1 MDKPDARICG
11 FEAVGLSRRL
21 SGSRVLRRRHEKSR
35 FFWNWEVPLY
45 SGWNLNLFCPTQSF
59 KYQGTSTFY
68 YSAAELTGL
77 ACTLNGCK
85 KLAYI
90 AGLFVSGCFSP
101 TTTSPPAMQF
111 STKPFFKKQN
121 EILNL
126 ADTPTQNQ
134 RKVGKRVLPID
145 VTLIPVEFTRMPPS
159 GFRGRKSLKR
169 LFKSFHRTRAAT
181 TKHAAER
188 SHASRWRATPF
199 TRHKAP
205 ATSKDTPRR
214 QSRLFQGGSE
224 FTRLEVR
231 KLRQAVEESV
241 DGPRRTRFMIHWD
254 GLLLL
259 ESSDAGT
266 NASVDSATIDTSG
279 LQDGAVDAG
288 AVDAGAV
295 STVQDGA
302 MNAEP
307 VSTNHSGASSAGASH
322 STGVG
327 STVRFADQVSLPA
340 AEKRSSVDAG
350 KTSSTVPVCAAV
362 SAQSNS
368 PDRSGPQDPQ
378 CSPPQTQQTQRTQQK
393 QHQPRPLGLKLIRV
407 VAPTADKFPKKAA
420 ADFGSAG
427 PAGPSSP
434 GSAFALAPVRW
445 ACRLGARAARFTSA
459 VREDWAFRR
468 QERRTTREV
477 KKQEKNLHRLE
488 AERLFDSLVS
498 RARAAAFECVHA
510 DLDQKAAAAC
520 QLQQA
525 RQAVYALHAQRRV
538 AHAKAKAEAKE
549 TKKTEK
555 APKAT
560 APLSPRPSNSPSI
573 SPRALRST
581 AASSVS
587 CRHCLLCLQCRSS
600 LHCHVCGR
608 KRPLAA

>member
-1 MDKPDARICG
+1 MKI
-11 FEAVGLSRRL
+11 
-21 SGSRVLRRRHEKSR
+21 
-35 FFWNWEVPLY
+35 
-45 SGWNLNLFCPTQSF
+45 
-59 KYQGTSTFY
+59 
-68 YSAAELTGL
+68 SA
-77 ACTLNGCK
+77 
-85 KLAYI
+85 
-90 AGLFVSGCFSP
+90 
-101 TTTSPPAMQF
+101 
-111 STKPFFKKQN
+111 KPFFKKQN

-126 ADTPTQNQ
+126 ADAPTRNE
-134 RKVGKRVLPID
+134 RRIGKRVLPID
-145 VTLIPVEFTRMPPS
+145 VTLFPVEFTKKPPS
-159 GFRGRKSLKR
+159 GFRGRKSFKH
-169 LFKSFHRTRAAT
+169 LFKSFRRRRAT
-181 TKHAAER
+181 TSKHAAQR

-199 TRHKAP
+199 TSHKTP
-205 ATSKDTPRR
+205 ASSKDTPR
-214 QSRLFQGGSE
+214 QSRLFPGGSE

-231 KLRQAVEESV
+231 KLRQVVEENV

-266 NASVDSATIDTSG
+266 NASVDSATIDASG
-279 LQDGAVDAG
+279 IQDGAVDAG
-288 AVDAGAV
+288 AVDAGAF
-295 STVQDGA
+295 STVQEDA
-302 MNAEP
+302 VNAEP
-307 VSTNHSGASSAGASH
+307 VSTNHSEASSGASTGTSSTGVSH

-327 STVRFADQVSLPA
+327 STVRFADQVSLPPT
-340 AEKRSSVDAG
+340 KKTSSVDAG
-350 KTSSTVPVCAAV
+350 KTSSTVPVCAAL

-378 CSPPQTQQTQRTQQK
+378 CSPPQTQQTQQKQQKQQK

-407 VAPTADKFPKKAA
+407 VAHTADCIFPEKAA

-427 PAGPSSP
+427 SAGPTGPSSP
-434 GSAFALAPVRW
+434 AFALAPVRW
-445 ACRLGARAARFTSA
+445 VRRLGARAARFTSA
-459 VREDWAFRR
+459 VREDFAFRR
-468 QERRTTREV
+468 QERKTTREV
-477 KKQEKNLHRLE
+477 KKQEKKLRRLD

-525 RQAVYALHAQRRV
+525 RQARQAVYALHAQRRV

-549 TKKTEK
+549 TENTAK
-555 APKAT
+555 APKT
-560 APLSPRPSNSPSI
+560 KNAPLSPRPSNSPSI